1 MDQQT
6 GSDYAALM
14 ALIRTELDRA
24 LEPLR
29 KDIQDLKAQQ
39 YTREMI
45 DTMLSLR
52 DARITRLE
60 AGPATLA
67 TRVAA
72 VISAVWA
79 ILSIL
84 HIVHF

>member
-29 KDIQDLKAQQ
+29 NDIRDLKAQQ

-45 DTMLSLR
+45 DTMLALR